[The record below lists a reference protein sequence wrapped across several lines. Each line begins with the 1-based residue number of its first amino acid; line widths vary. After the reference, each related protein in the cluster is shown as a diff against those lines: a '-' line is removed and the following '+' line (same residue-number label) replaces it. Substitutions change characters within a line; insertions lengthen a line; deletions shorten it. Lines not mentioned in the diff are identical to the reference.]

1 MVFGSTKETCKWSNS
16 SKYLIYL
23 SNVKQH
29 ITYHIYLMLRTAYN
43 ISIYIYNIYIYI
55 DNISHDLPS
64 TDAKFWDQKRLPQ
77 ASRRRAE
84 RRAPAGRL
92 GPVADFFWV
101 HQLSPTKIQ
110 VCVIPKKYVGVRMV
124 NSENYQ
130 NPWFEAPVYGLWC
143 MRTATD
149 CGWTAILRE
158 MAKEI
163 LLLESPGSWILRDS
177 RP

>member
-43 ISIYIYNIYIYI
+43 ISIYIYIIYIYI

-92 GPVADFFWV
+92 GPVADFFWG
-101 HQLSPTKIQ
+101 SPTFTNQ
-110 VCVIPKKYVGVRMV
+110 DSGVRHPEKICGRPDGEFWKLPKSMV
-124 NSENYQ
+124 WSS
-130 NPWFEAPVYGLWC
+130 GLWFVVYENC
-143 MRTATD
+143 NWLWLNSYFKGDGKGNFAPWVPWVLNIER
-149 CGWTAILRE
+149 
-158 MAKEI
+158 
-163 LLLESPGSWILRDS
+163 
-177 RP
+177 